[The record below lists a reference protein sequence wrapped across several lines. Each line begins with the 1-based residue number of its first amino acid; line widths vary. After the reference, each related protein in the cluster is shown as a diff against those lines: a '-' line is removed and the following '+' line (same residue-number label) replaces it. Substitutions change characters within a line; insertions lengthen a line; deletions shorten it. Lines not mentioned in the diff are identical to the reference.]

1 MHRLTVENFGP
12 IKERIV
18 FEPKDFSIII
28 GEQASGKSIIAKLVF
43 LFRSLRDD
51 IMKWM
56 YEESDRLSK
65 ANINRVI
72 RDKFLKFFGR
82 NKPLPSGFYMKY
94 EYSDGIY
101 IELTSRKEDGL
112 LWSKLSNGFVKKFN
126 GIINHRRKISEEIKR
141 IKEKKIEFLTSAE
154 LYQLEEEERRLL
166 RPIEEQIN
174 TLFNDSYI
182 PIYIPAGR
190 AVLNFLEEVEIE
202 NMDFLMSMFI
212 KRVVSSKR
220 KFSESLESL
229 IESEKGHPAD
239 EERVRLLYKVAGLV
253 YKILKAEYR
262 YEKGKEFLLLQQE
275 SEKIPLQFASSG
287 QQEVLWILLLLFQI
301 MLENRKVFLV
311 IEEPEAHLF
320 PTAQTLLIEYISA
333 FLNLTKSHV
342 LITTHSPYILSF
354 INVLLLR
361 AKANINYP
369 FLIPMKKIGAWY
381 RNLHEFTSIIDA
393 ETKLIKDNAID
404 DVSETIAEELE
415 ELEEAIYG
423 EKAQSSNNQ

>member
-12 IKERIV
+12 IKERII

-28 GEQASGKSIIAKLVF
+28 GEQASGKSIIAKLIF

-51 IMKWM
+51 VMKWM

-65 ANINRVI
+65 GSINRVI
-72 RDKFLKFFGR
+72 RNKFLKFFGR
-82 NKPLPSGFYMKY
+82 NKPMPSGFYIKY
-94 EYSDGIY
+94 EYSKKVY
-101 IELTSRKEDGL
+101 VELTSREEDSL
-112 LWSKLSNGFVKKFN
+112 LWSKLSNDFVNKFN
-126 GIINHRRKISEEIKR
+126 EIINLHREISEKMKR
-141 IKEKKIEFLTSAE
+141 IKERKIEFLTSAE
-154 LYQLEEEERRLL
+154 LSQLEEEERRLL
-166 RPIEEQIN
+166 RPIEERIN
-174 TLFNDSYI
+174 ILFNDSHI

-229 IESEKGHPAD
+229 IESEKGFPAD
-239 EERVRLLYKVAGLV
+239 EERVRLLYKVVNLV

-262 YEKGKEFLLLQQE
+262 YEKGEEFLLLKQE

-320 PTAQTLLIEYISA
+320 PSAQKLLIEYIAA

-342 LITTHSPYILSF
+342 LITTHSPYILSTTN
-354 INVLLLR
+354 ILLLR
-361 AKANINYP
+361 AKADKNYP
-369 FLIPMKKIGAWY
+369 FLILAEKIGAWY
-381 RNLHEFTSIIDA
+381 RSLREFTPIIDT
-393 ETKLIKDNAID
+393 ETGLIEENAID
-404 DVSETIAEELE
+404 TVSEVIAEELD
-415 ELEEAIYG
+415 ELAEAIYG
-423 EKAQSSNNQ
+423 